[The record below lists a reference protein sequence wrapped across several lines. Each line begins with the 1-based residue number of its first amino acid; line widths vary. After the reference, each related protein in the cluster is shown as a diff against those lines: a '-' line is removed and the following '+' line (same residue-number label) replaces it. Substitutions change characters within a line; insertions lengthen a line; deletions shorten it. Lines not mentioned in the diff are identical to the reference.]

1 MDVGGRCMP
10 ANGAAAGDNVEGR
23 AGEDS
28 WCFKKGLWPG
38 VGGISQAEKAV
49 LSKPGV

>member
-1 MDVGGRCMP
+1 M
-10 ANGAAAGDNVEGR
+10 AAKGAAAGDRAEGR

-38 VGGISQAEKAV
+38 VGGISRAEKAD

>member
-1 MDVGGRCMP
+1 MPDSGAVVGERS
-10 ANGAAAGDNVEGR
+10 EGR

-28 WCFKKGLWPG
+28 WCVKYGLLQG
-38 VGGISQAEKAV
+38 VGGISQAEKVV